1 MEQFGPGKTI
11 SFRLPSDTPPHVS
24 DYLTKRKHDLGRKFS
39 GEMAPL
45 FVDAVSKKALG
56 KDIKDELTI
65 SIPTGLTSQ
74 QKEWLSHPHTRALIS
89 QLLYQVV
96 TKPEVG
102 FEFKPSS
109 ASEPKQ
115 EETAGFKTNSMIQ
128 RFAEKTFLN
137 FDEDDD

>member
-11 SFRLPSDTPPHVS
+11 SFRMPSDTPPHVS

-45 FVDAVSKKALG
+45 FVDTVSRKALG
-56 KDIKDELTI
+56 TDFEEEITI
-65 SIPTGLTSQ
+65 SLPKGLTAQ
-74 QKEWLSHPHTRALIS
+74 QKEWLSHPHTRGLIS
-89 QLLYQVV
+89 QLLFQVV
-96 TKPEVG
+96 TKPEIG
-102 FEFKPSS
+102 FEFNQPP
-109 ASEPKQ
+109 ASEHKK
-115 EETAGFKTNSMIQ
+115 EETSGFKTNSMIQ